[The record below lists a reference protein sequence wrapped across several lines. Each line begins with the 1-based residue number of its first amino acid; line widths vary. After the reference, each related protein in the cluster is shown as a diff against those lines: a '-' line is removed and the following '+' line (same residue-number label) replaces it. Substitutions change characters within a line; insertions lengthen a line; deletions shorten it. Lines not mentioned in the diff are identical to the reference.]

1 MASITEQEFID
12 LHSAAWRE
20 LESET
25 AYFNKHMGRLRN
37 RIDSGSLT
45 RERVD
50 HYIELY
56 NQVANHLAYSRTFY
70 GETQTSE
77 YLNRLAG
84 NAHAVIYTKTVL
96 RPGAALSFLGK
107 GFPKL
112 FRQEIRFF
120 IVALLAFFIAGLI
133 AFIYVSIDGR
143 NALAFVDE
151 FTLMNLREEGSYDDF
166 TASMASLNGSYI
178 GSNNIFVCLQAFA
191 GGLTL
196 GIYTLYML
204 IQNGIIIGV
213 LGAVYASK
221 GSSAFFWSLILPHGV
236 TELFSIFLSGAAG
249 FMIGMAIIRPGKLTR
264 KTALVE
270 AGKKSLKLMIM
281 AVLFLIPSA
290 LIESFFTPLDLPY
303 WSKFVFSIGMFVL
316 LTLYLCIGVIR
327 EIKDKRKGTAGDLN
341 DMQITE

>member
-1 MASITEQEFID
+1 MAALTEQEFIEQ
-12 LHSAAWRE
+12 HSSVWRE

-25 AYFNKHMGRLRN
+25 TYFNRHMSRFRN

-50 HYIELY
+50 HYVELY

-70 GETQTSE
+70 GDTRTSE

-96 RPGAALSFLGK
+96 RPGAALKFLTK
-107 GFPKL
+107 GFPRL

-120 IVALLAFFIAGLI
+120 LAALLAFLIAGMI
-133 AFIYVSIDGR
+133 AYLYVSIDGR
-143 NALAFVDE
+143 NALAFIDE
-151 FTLMNLREEGSYDDF
+151 TTLMNLREEGAYDDF
-166 TASMASLNGSYI
+166 TASMASIEGSYI

-204 IQNGIIIGV
+204 IQNGIILGA

-221 GSSAFFWSLILPHGV
+221 GSAAFFWSLILPHGV

-249 FMIGMAIIRPGKLTR
+249 FMLGMAIIHPGKLTR

-270 AGKKSLKLMIM
+270 AGKKSLKFMVM
-281 AVLFLIPSA
+281 CVLFLIPSA
-290 LIESFFTPLDLPY
+290 VIESFFTPLDIPY
-303 WSKFVFSIGMFVL
+303 WSKFLFSGGMFL
-316 LTLYLCIGVIR
+316 LLCAYLCVGIIHDIKERRNSLNVRR
-327 EIKDKRKGTAGDLN
+327 E
-341 DMQITE
+341 